1 MMENELTELEKSI
14 YKDVQSEIW
23 KYYDSVDIIY
33 KEESF
38 DKTIIDF
45 LSYLYRL
52 IPVIQREVH
61 YSKELLNK
69 RDLKE
74 ITEEQIEILNK
85 YEDAFSKGKD
95 MNIFLS
101 NNIKEPRKPDFLL
114 YTWHLYHLHMS
125 GKFVEDVNQ
134 MKNNRSNTQL
144 LCIINASDVYFV
156 DIIPHPQKA
165 EEYFNLQSLKIIKEN
180 GWMEKIGFFEIKN
193 MIPKTLQPKITE
205 MKDIFKLYACG
216 FNLAFEFEG
225 KAYQRLSQMSQ
236 ARRPLDATRKLFE
249 MKKKISELNDV
260 EGTYKDF
267 KLCSKDNVLQWFV
280 ELETPEGEL
289 KIFNIF

>member
-14 YKDVQSEIW
+14 YKDVQLEIW
-23 KYYDSVDIIY
+23 KYYDSVEIIY

-38 DKTIIDF
+38 ENTIIDF

-52 IPVIQREVH
+52 IPLIQRKVH
-61 YSKELLNK
+61 YSKELLK
-69 RDLKE
+69 KIDLKE
-74 ITEEQIEILNK
+74 ITEEQIKILRK
-85 YEDAFSKGKD
+85 YADAFSRGED

-134 MKNNRSNTQL
+134 MKNNRSDTQL

-156 DIIPHPQKA
+156 DVIPHPKKA

-180 GWMEKIGFFEIKN
+180 GWMEKIEFFEIED
-193 MIPKTLQPKITE
+193 MIPGTLQPKITE

-216 FNLAFEFEG
+216 INLAFEFEG
-225 KAYQRLSQMSQ
+225 KAYHTLSQMSQ

-249 MKKKISELNDV
+249 IRKKISKLNDV
-260 EGTYKDF
+260 EGIYKDF
-267 KLCSKDNVLQWFV
+267 KFCNKDNVLLGLVKF
-280 ELETPEGEL
+280 ETPIGEL